1 MVFPDFC
8 HQAVSNSKMQKVNS
22 IESNKVAIAI
32 NRAGTNRVAYWG
44 GKHNFQF
51 QSLIP
56 KPKPKTVPGVEWWV
70 GIVYSRSM

>member
-1 MVFPDFC
+1 
-8 HQAVSNSKMQKVNS
+8 MQKVNS

-51 QSLIP
+51 HSLIP
-56 KPKPKTVPGVEWWV
+56 KPKPKTVPGVEWWANQPTKSNHTTP
-70 GIVYSRSM
+70 GT